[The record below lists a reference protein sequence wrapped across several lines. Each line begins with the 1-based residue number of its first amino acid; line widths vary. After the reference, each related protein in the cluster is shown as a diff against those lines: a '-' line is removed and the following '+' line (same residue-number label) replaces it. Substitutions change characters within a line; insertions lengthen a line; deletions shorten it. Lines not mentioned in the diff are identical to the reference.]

1 MNTDHSFSSLSDFE
15 GARPAPES
23 TIFVNRNLRMDNIKI
38 IGFDM
43 DYTLAR
49 YHQRAIEDLAYR
61 LTIEKLLAM
70 GYPASIQD
78 FKYDPDFV
86 IRGLTVDKKLG
97 NIIKLDRHNHVG
109 RAFHGKVP
117 LTKEE
122 RKKHYRK
129 TRLQFAEPR
138 FLSVDTYFSLPE
150 ICLFADLV
158 HYFEVR
164 GDRSRDPWQLYED
177 TRECIDEVHRDDSL
191 KSVIKADLPT
201 YVDKDDFLAK
211 TLHKL
216 RSAGKKLFVLTNSHW
231 EYTNKV
237 MTYLLGDEMPEYS
250 AWQQY
255 FDYMVV
261 GAAKPGFWI
270 SDEPFTHLNEEGHP
284 QERDVQKLEKGVVY
298 LGGNVDT
305 FEKGIGYF
313 GDQILY
319 VGDHIYGDILRSKR
333 EAKWRTALV
342 IEELE
347 TEMLQSQSHR
357 EDLERLHSLRQQRRS
372 LDDLC
377 NVQRKTL
384 GLIEKDE
391 AQGPDSETW
400 TALRNQRDEN
410 KKRLKKVVI
419 EHDELQANIDR
430 QFNPYWGMVFKEAQ
444 ENSRFGQQVQRYA
457 CLYTSRLSNFR
468 HYSSF
473 QYFRSPRDLLPHES
487 NPV

>member
-1 MNTDHSFSSLSDFE
+1 MNTNPGIENLSEFD
-15 GARPAPES
+15 GATMAPES
-23 TIFVNRNLRMDNIKI
+23 TIFVNRNLRMDNIKV

-49 YHQRAIEDLAYR
+49 YHRRAIEELAYR
-61 LTIEKLLAM
+61 LTIEKLLRR
-70 GYPASIQD
+70 GYPSSIAD
-78 FKYDPDFV
+78 LKYDPDFV

-97 NIIKLDRHNHVG
+97 NIVKLDRHNHVV
-109 RAFHGKVP
+109 RAYHGKVP
-117 LTKEE
+117 LTKEQ
-122 RKKHYRK
+122 RKKNYRK

-150 ICLFADLV
+150 ICLLADLV
-158 HYFEVR
+158 HYFEAR

-177 TRECIDEVHRDDSL
+177 TRDCIDEVHRDDSL

-201 YVDKDDFLAK
+201 YIDKDPYLAK
-211 TLHKL
+211 TLHTF

-237 MTYLLGDEMPEYS
+237 MTYLLGEEMPEYS
-250 AWQQY
+250 TWQQY
-255 FDYMVV
+255 FDYTVV
-261 GAAKPGFWI
+261 GAAKPGFWM
-270 SDEPFTHLNEEGHP
+270 SDDPFTHLNAEGYP
-284 QERDVQKLEKGVVY
+284 QERDTQKLEKGAVY

-342 IEELE
+342 VEELE
-347 TEMLQSQSHR
+347 TEMKQSQNHR
-357 EDLERLHSLRQQRRS
+357 DELEQLYHLRLRRRS

-384 GLIEKDE
+384 GMLDKGEED
-391 AQGPDSETW
+391 GPDAEKW
-400 TALRNQRDEN
+400 AALRKQRDDN
-410 KKRLKKVVI
+410 KKTLKKVVK
-419 EHDELQANIDR
+419 EHDELQTNLDR
-430 QFNPYWGMVFKEAQ
+430 QFNPYWGMVFKEGS
-444 ENSRFGQQVQRYA
+444 ENTRFGQQVQRYA

-473 QYFRSPRDLLPHES
+473 QYFRSPRDLLPHER
-487 NPV
+487 P